1 MAASGLFMMF
11 VDFLYLMV
19 VYLMFGRF
27 VVVDFFCL
35 VFVVCLVLFVFI
47 VGGFGVSV
55 NSVVYSLVTLVWVLV
70 FGFLV

>member
-19 VYLMFGRF
+19 VYLMFGCF
-27 VVVDFFCL
+27 VAVDFFCL

-55 NSVVYSLVTLVWVLV
+55 NSIVYSLVTLVWVLV